1 MDTCTI
7 FVLNLDVMVDVKKKI
22 PGVGQTEQSIGPRT
36 GIFTVALLLRPIP
49 LNSDAW
55 EFNSMILAAGSI
67 EPNFYLQ
74 YYNEGSL
81 GVCKNLLR

>member
-1 MDTCTI
+1 M
-7 FVLNLDVMVDVKKKI
+7 LNLDVMVDVKKKI
-22 PGVGQTEQSIGPRT
+22 PGGQTGQSIGPRT

-55 EFNSMILAAGSI
+55 EFNSIILAGSI

-81 GVCKNLLR
+81 GVCKNLLG